1 MSQLTEVLVP
11 DIGNFDSVD
20 VIEVLVK
27 VGDTI
32 AKEDALITL
41 ESDKASMDIPSSH
54 AGTVK
59 EIKVKVGDKVA
70 KGALILLVEEAASDS
85 TAPDVAK
92 QATAASSAKPEQG
105 GKAQAAQT
113 VQEVRPAAS
122 NAANTAVAS
131 QTVQQADIDT
141 EVVVLGSGPGGYTA
155 AFRAADLGKKVVL
168 IERYPTLGGVCL
180 NVGCIPSKA
189 LLHTAKV
196 MTEAEETSHHGVSF
210 GAPKLDLEELRSWKA
225 NDVVGKLTGGLAQMA
240 KQRGVT
246 VVQGL
251 GQFTS
256 PNQIAVKGDDGK
268 TTTVGFE
275 HAIIAAGSQATKFP
289 GAPDDDRIMDSTG
302 ALALADIPKRLLVV
316 GGGIIGLEMGT
327 VYDAFGSKVSVVEF
341 MDGLIPGC
349 DRDLV
354 RPLQKRMEKRFEKI
368 MLSTKVAKMEAKK
381 DGIHVSF
388 EGENA
393 PSSVEVYDRVLVAIG
408 RRPNGKNIG
417 AENAGVAVDDRGF
430 IAVDKQ
436 MRTNVPHIFAIGDIV
451 GQPML
456 AHKATHEGK
465 VAAEVIAGHK
475 VEFQA
480 LCIPSVAYTDPEVA
494 WAGVSETEAKEKG
507 LAIEKAS
514 FPWAASGRALSIA
527 RSEGATKLIFDK
539 ETHRLIGA
547 GIVGV
552 NAGELLAEA
561 VLAIEMG
568 ADAHDLGL
576 TIHAH
581 PTLSETVC
589 FAAEMKEGTITDLYI
604 KKR

>member
-1 MSQLTEVLVP
+1 MSNLLEVLVP

-27 VGDTI
+27 VGDVI
-32 AKEDALITL
+32 AKEDSLMTV
-41 ESDKASMDIPSSH
+41 ESDKASMDIPSAV

-59 EIKVKVGDKVA
+59 ELKVKVGDKVA
-70 KGALILLVEEAASDS
+70 KGSLILLVEAAASTEAPAQKEVAVEAA
-85 TAPDVAK
+85 AVE
-92 QATAASSAKPEQG
+92 AKPV
-105 GKAQAAQT
+105 ATPVAAA
-113 VQEVRPAAS
+113 VNLG
-122 NAANTAVAS
+122 NADLHA
-131 QTVQQADIDT
+131 

-168 IERYPTLGGVCL
+168 VERYSTLGGVCL

-196 MTEAEETSHHGVSF
+196 ITEAEETAHHGVTF
-210 GAPKLDLEELRSWKA
+210 GAPQVDLEQLRNWKA
-225 NDVVGKLTGGLAQMA
+225 NDVVAKLTGGLAAMA
-240 KQRGVT
+240 KQRNVT
-246 VVQGL
+246 TVQGV
-251 GQFTS
+251 GKFTS
-256 PNQIAVKGDDGK
+256 PNQMSVTSEDGK
-268 TTTVGFE
+268 VTTISFDN
-275 HAIIAAGSQATKFP
+275 AIIAAGSQATKFP
-289 GAPDDDRIMDSTG
+289 GVAADERIMDSTG
-302 ALALADIPKRLLVV
+302 ALALADVPKRMLVI

-327 VYDAFGSKVSVVEF
+327 VYDALGSKVSVVEF
-341 MDGLIPGC
+341 TDGLIQGC

-354 RPLQKRMEKRFEKI
+354 RPLQKRMEKRFESI
-368 MLSTKVAKMEAKK
+368 MLNTKVASMEPKK
-381 DGIHVSF
+381 DGIHVVF
-388 EGENA
+388 EGVNGNA
-393 PSSVEVYDRVLVAIG
+393 DAPKGVEVYDRVLVSIG

-417 AENAGVAVDDRGF
+417 AENAGVAVDDYGF

-456 AHKATHEGK
+456 AHKATHEAK
-465 VAAEVIAGHK
+465 VAAEVIAGEK
-475 VEFQA
+475 VEFVA
-480 LCIPSVAYTDPEVA
+480 SVIPSVAYTDPEVA
-494 WAGVSETEAKEKG
+494 WVGVTEIEAKAKG
-507 LAIEKAS
+507 LEIEKAS

-527 RSEGATKLIFDK
+527 RTEGTTKLIFDK
-539 ETHRLIGA
+539 NTHRVIGA

-581 PTLSETVC
+581 PTLSETIC

>member
-1 MSQLTEVLVP
+1 MSQLIEVLIP

-32 AKEDALITL
+32 AKEDSLVTV
-41 ESDKASMDIPSSH
+41 ESDKASMDIPSSQ
-54 AGTVK
+54 AGVVK
-59 EIKVKVGDKVA
+59 EVKIKVGDKVA
-70 KGALILLVEEAASDS
+70 KGSLVLLLEAAASDNS
-85 TAPDVAK
+85 A
-92 QATAASSAKPEQG
+92 QSSATTAQTTSPVATQPVE
-105 GKAQAAQT
+105 AAPQAAPK
-113 VQEVRPAAS
+113 PATGNNDL
-122 NAANTAVAS
+122 NA
-131 QTVQQADIDT
+131 QL
-141 EVVVLGSGPGGYTA
+141 VVLGSGPGGYTA
-155 AFRAADLGKKVVL
+155 AFRAADLGLKVVL

-196 MTEAEETSHHGVSF
+196 ITEAEETAAHGVSF
-210 GAPKLDLEELRSWKA
+210 SAPNIDLAHLRDWKA
-225 NDVVGKLTGGLAQMA
+225 NDVVGKLTGGLSAMA

-256 PNQIAVKGDDGK
+256 PNQIAVTAADGK
-268 TTTVGFE
+268 VTTIGFE
-275 HAIIAAGSQATKFP
+275 NAIIAAGSQATKFP
-289 GAPDDDRIMDSTG
+289 GAPTDDRIMDSTG
-302 ALALADIPKRLLVV
+302 ALALADIPKRMLVI

-327 VYDAFGSKVSVVEF
+327 VYDALGTKVSVVEF
-341 MDGLIPGC
+341 MDGLITGC

-354 RPLQKRMEKRFEKI
+354 RPLQKRMEKRFEAI
-368 MLSTKVAKMEAKK
+368 MLSTKVSKIDAKP

-388 EGENA
+388 EGEDA
-393 PSSVEVYDRVLVAIG
+393 PKETQVYDRILVSIG

-417 AENAGVAVDDRGF
+417 AENAGVTVDDRGF

-475 VEFQA
+475 VEFVA
-480 LCIPSVAYTDPEVA
+480 SVIPSVAYTDPEIA
-494 WAGVSETEAKEKG
+494 WVGMTETEAKTKG
-507 LAIEKAS
+507 IEIEKAS
-514 FPWAASGRALSIA
+514 FPWAASGRAIA
-527 RSEGATKLIFDK
+527 VARTEGTTKLIFDK
-539 ETHRLIGA
+539 DTHRVIGA

-581 PTLSETVC
+581 PTLSETIC
-589 FAAEMKEGTITDLYI
+589 FAAEVKEGTITDMLPP

>member
-1 MSQLTEVLVP
+1 MSNLVEVLVP

-27 VGDTI
+27 AGDVI
-32 AKEDALITL
+32 AKEDSLITV

-59 EIKVKVGDKVA
+59 EVKVKVGDKVA
-70 KGALILLVEEAASDS
+70 KDSLILLVEAEAA
-85 TAPDVAK
+85 A
-92 QATAASSAKPEQG
+92 
-105 GKAQAAQT
+105 AAQPAKA
-113 VQEVRPAAS
+113 EAPAAS
-122 NAANTAVAS
+122 PTPVAQKPAAAPAAATPVGNSDINT
-131 QTVQQADIDT
+131 Q
-141 EVVVLGSGPGGYTA
+141 VVVLGSGPGGYTA
-155 AFRAADLGKKVVL
+155 AFRAADLGKQVVL
-168 IERYPTLGGVCL
+168 IERYSTLGGVCL

-196 MTEAEETSHHGVSF
+196 ITEAEESSHHGLSF
-210 GAPKLDLEELRSWKA
+210 GAPKIDLDQLRNWKA

-246 VVQGL
+246 VVQGV
-251 GQFTS
+251 GKFTS
-256 PNQIAVKGDDGK
+256 PNQIAVTAADGK
-268 TTTVGFE
+268 VTTVGFE
-275 HAIIAAGSQATKFP
+275 NAIIAAGSQATKFP
-289 GAPDDDRIMDSTG
+289 GVAADERIMDSTG
-302 ALALADIPKRLLVV
+302 ALALADIPKRMLVI

-327 VYDAFGSKVSVVEF
+327 VYDALGSKVSVVEF
-341 MDGLIPGC
+341 TDGLIQGC

-354 RPLQKRMEKRFEKI
+354 RPLQKRMEKRFEAI
-368 MLSTKVAKMEAKK
+368 MLNTKVASMEPKV
-381 DGIHVSF
+381 DGIHVTF
-388 EGENA
+388 EGVNGNTEA
-393 PSSVEVYDRVLVAIG
+393 PKGVEVYDRVLVSIG

-417 AENAGVAVDDRGF
+417 AENAGVTVDDYGF
-430 IAVDKQ
+430 IKVDKQ

-465 VAAEVIAGHK
+465 VAAEVIAGEK
-475 VEFQA
+475 VEFVA
-480 LCIPSVAYTDPEVA
+480 SVIPSVAYTDPEVA
-494 WAGVSETEAKEKG
+494 WVGVTETEAKAKG
-507 LAIEKAS
+507 IAIEKAS

-527 RSEGATKLIFDK
+527 RTEGATKLIFDK
-539 ETHRLIGA
+539 ETHRVIGA
-547 GIVGV
+547 GIVGT

>member
-27 VGDTI
+27 EGDII
-32 AKEDALITL
+32 AKEDPLITL
-41 ESDKASMDIPSSH
+41 ESDKASMDIP
-54 AGTVK
+54 APVNGTVK

-70 KGALILLVEEAASDS
+70 QDTLILLVEVQNE
-85 TAPDVAK
+85 TAEPKTTSIEQEKTPAQPAPAPVSAP
-92 QATAASSAKPEQG
+92 APTAASG
-105 GKAQAAQT
+105 
-113 VQEVRPAAS
+113 
-122 NAANTAVAS
+122 NN
-131 QTVQQADIDT
+131 DIET
-141 EVVVLGSGPGGYTA
+141 EVIVLGSGPGGYTA

-168 IERYPTLGGVCL
+168 IERYATLGGVCL

-196 MTEAEETSHHGVSF
+196 ITEAEETSHHGVSF
-210 GAPKLDLEELRSWKA
+210 SAPKIDLEALRNWKA
-225 NDVVGKLTGGLAQMA
+225 NDVVGKLTAGLGQMA

-246 VVQGL
+246 VVRGF
-251 GQFTS
+251 GKFSS
-256 PNQIAVKGDDGK
+256 PHQIEVTDNEGK
-268 TTTVGFE
+268 VTRIGFQY
-275 HAIIAAGSQATKFP
+275 AIIAAGSQATKFP
-289 GAPDDDRIMDSTG
+289 GAPEDGRIMDSTG
-302 ALALADIPKRLLVV
+302 ALALADIPKRMLVI

-354 RPLQKRMEKRFEKI
+354 RPLHKRMEKRFERI
-368 MLSTKVAKMEAKK
+368 MLSTKVSKMEAKK

-393 PSSVEVYDRVLVAIG
+393 PTGTEVYDRVLVAIG
-408 RRPNGKNIG
+408 RRPNGKLIG
-417 AENAGVAVDDRGF
+417 AENAGVAIDERGF

-494 WAGVSETEAKEKG
+494 WVGVTETEAKEKG
-507 LAIEKAS
+507 IEIEKAS

-527 RSEGATKLIFDK
+527 RSEGVTKLIFDK
-539 ETHRLIGA
+539 NTQRLIGA

-568 ADAHDLGL
+568 ADAQDLGL

>member
-1 MSQLTEVLVP
+1 MSNIVEVVVP

-27 VGDTI
+27 VGDVI
-32 AKEDALITL
+32 AIDDSLITL
-41 ESDKASMDIPSSH
+41 ESDKASMDIPAPQ

-59 EIKVKVGDKVA
+59 EVKVKVGDKVA
-70 KGALILLVEEAASDS
+70 KGSLILTLEATKGLEARDQGLVKTEPTTQTAS
-85 TAPDVAK
+85 
-92 QATAASSAKPEQG
+92 
-105 GKAQAAQT
+105 
-113 VQEVRPAAS
+113 
-122 NAANTAVAS
+122 VAS
-131 QTVQQADIDT
+131 KASPAPSPQPLGVANLHA

-168 IERYPTLGGVCL
+168 VERYPTLGGVCL

-189 LLHTAKV
+189 LLHAAKV
-196 MTEAEETSHHGVSF
+196 ITEAEEMAAHGITF
-210 GAPKLDLEELRSWKA
+210 GRPTIALSKLRDWKS
-225 NDVVGKLTGGLAQMA
+225 NDVVAKLTDGLSQMA
-240 KQRGVT
+240 KQREVAT
-246 VVQGL
+246 VVGV

-256 PNQIAVKGDDGK
+256 PNQIKVTAADGGV
-268 TTTVGFE
+268 TTISFDN
-275 HAIIAAGSQATKFP
+275 AIIAAGSQAAKLP
-289 GAPDDDRIMDSTG
+289 GVAPEHQNDPRIMDSTS
-302 ALALADIPKRLLVV
+302 ALLLEDIPKRLLLI

-327 VYDAFGSKVSVVEF
+327 VYDALGSKVTVVELS
-341 MDGLIPGC
+341 DGLILGC

-368 MLSTKVAKMEAKK
+368 MLSTKVASIEPKK

-393 PSSVEVYDRVLVAIG
+393 AEYGTTPQVYDRVLVAIG
-408 RRPNGKNIG
+408 RCPNGKNIG
-417 AENAGVAVDDRGF
+417 AENAGVAVDERGF

-456 AHKATHEGK
+456 AHKASHEGK

-480 LCIPSVAYTDPEVA
+480 MAIPSVAYTDPEVA
-494 WAGVSETEAKEKG
+494 WAGVTETEAKAKG
-507 LAIEKAS
+507 IEIEKAT
-514 FPWAASGRALSIA
+514 FPWAASGRALSIS
-527 RSEGATKLIFDK
+527 RTEGATKLIFDK
-539 ETHRLIGA
+539 TTHRLIGA
-547 GIVGV
+547 GIVGT
-552 NAGELLAEA
+552 NAGELLAET

-568 ADAHDLGL
+568 ADAEDLGL
-576 TIHAH
+576 TIHSH
-581 PTLSETVC
+581 PTLSETIG
-589 FAAEMKEGTITDLYI
+589 FAAEMKQGTITDLYI

>member
-1 MSQLTEVLVP
+1 MSNLIEVLVP

-27 VGDTI
+27 AGDSI
-32 AKEDALITL
+32 AKEDSLITV
-41 ESDKASMDIPSSH
+41 ESDKASMDIPSSQT
-54 AGTVK
+54 GTVK
-59 EIKVKVGDKVA
+59 EVKVKVGDKVA
-70 KGALILLVEEAASDS
+70 KGTLILLLEAEAGASAPAPAPKQEQKPHAPEPAPVLAPSPTIAKSANDIS
-85 TAPDVAK
+85 T
-92 QATAASSAKPEQG
+92 Q
-105 GKAQAAQT
+105 
-113 VQEVRPAAS
+113 
-122 NAANTAVAS
+122 
-131 QTVQQADIDT
+131 
-141 EVVVLGSGPGGYTA
+141 VVVLGSGPGGYTA
-155 AFRAADLGKKVVL
+155 AFRAADLGKQVVL
-168 IERYPTLGGVCL
+168 IERYSSLGGVCL

-196 MTEAEETSHHGVSF
+196 ITEAEETSHHGVNF
-210 GAPKLDLEELRSWKA
+210 GAPKIDLEALRNWKS
-225 NDVVGKLTGGLAQMA
+225 NDVVAKLTGGLAQMA

-246 VVQGL
+246 VINGVGK
-251 GQFTS
+251 FTG
-256 PNQIAVKGDDGK
+256 PNQITVTADDGK
-268 TTTVGFE
+268 ATTVGFE
-275 HAIIAAGSQATKFP
+275 NAIIAAGSQAIKMP
-289 GAPDDDRIMDSTG
+289 GSPDDPRIMDSTG
-302 ALALADIPKRLLVV
+302 ALKLDDIPKRLLVI

-327 VYDAFGSKVSVVEF
+327 VYDALGSKVSVVE
-341 MDGLIPGC
+341 MADGLIMGC

-354 RPLQKRMEKRFEKI
+354 RPLQKRMDKRFEAI
-368 MLSTKVAKMEAKK
+368 MLSTKVAKIDAKK
-381 DGIHVSF
+381 DGIHVTF
-388 EGENA
+388 EGDEA
-393 PSSVEVYDRVLVAIG
+393 PKEPQIYDRVLVAIG

-417 AENAGVAVDDRGF
+417 AENAGVAVDERGF
-430 IAVDKQ
+430 ISVDKQ
-436 MRTNVPHIFAIGDIV
+436 MRTSVPHIFAIGDIV

-480 LCIPSVAYTDPEVA
+480 LAIPSVAYTDPEVA
-494 WAGVSETEAKEKG
+494 WAGVTEIEAKEKG
-507 LAIEKAS
+507 IEIEKAS

-527 RSEGATKLIFDK
+527 RTEGTTKLIFDK
-539 ETHRLIGA
+539 TTHRLIGA

-581 PTLSETVC
+581 PTLSETIC
-589 FAAEMKEGTITDLYI
+589 FAAEMKEGTITDLYL

>member
-1 MSQLTEVLVP
+1 MSQLVEVLVP

-20 VIEVLVK
+20 VIEVHIK
-27 VGDTI
+27 AGDTI
-32 AKEDALITL
+32 AKEDSLITV

-59 EIKVKVGDKVA
+59 EVKIAVGDKIA
-70 KGALILLVEEAASDS
+70 KGTLILLIEAETSAS
-85 TAPDVAK
+85 A
-92 QATAASSAKPEQG
+92 
-105 GKAQAAQT
+105 
-113 VQEVRPAAS
+113 PAAPKGDVPAAPATPAPTVAPTPAAATGS
-122 NAANTAVAS
+122 NDVNA
-131 QTVQQADIDT
+131 Q
-141 EVVVLGSGPGGYTA
+141 VVVLGSGPGGYTA
-155 AFRAADLGKKVVL
+155 AFRAADLGLNVVL
-168 IERYPTLGGVCL
+168 IERYSTLGGVCL

-196 MTEAEETSHHGVSF
+196 ITEAEETAHHGVTFSK
-210 GAPKLDLEELRSWKA
+210 PNVDLDQLRNWKA
-225 NDVVGKLTGGLAQMA
+225 NDVVGKLTGGLSAMA

-246 VVQGL
+246 VVNGV
-251 GQFTS
+251 GKFTS
-256 PNQIAVKGDDGK
+256 PNQIAVTAADGK
-268 TTTVGFE
+268 VTTVGFE
-275 HAIIAAGSQATKFP
+275 NAIIAAGSQATKFP
-289 GAPDDDRIMDSTG
+289 GAPEDERIMDSTG
-302 ALALADIPKRLLVV
+302 ALALADIPKRLLVI

-327 VYDAFGSKVSVVEF
+327 VYDALGSKVSVVEF
-341 MDGLIPGC
+341 MDGLITGC

-354 RPLQKRMEKRFEKI
+354 RPLQKRMEKRFESI
-368 MLSTKVAKMEAKK
+368 MLSTKVSKIEAKK

-388 EGENA
+388 EGEEA
-393 PSSVEVYDRVLVAIG
+393 PKEPQTYDRVLVSIG

-475 VEFQA
+475 TEFVA
-480 LCIPSVAYTDPEVA
+480 SVIPSVAYTDPEVA
-494 WAGVSETEAKEKG
+494 WVGMTETEAKAKG
-507 LAIEKAS
+507 IEIEKAS
-514 FPWAASGRALSIA
+514 FPWAASGRALSVA
-527 RSEGATKLIFDK
+527 RTEGTTKLIFDK
-539 ETHRLIGA
+539 ASHRVIGA

-581 PTLSETVC
+581 PTLSETIC
-589 FAAEMKEGTITDLYI
+589 FAAEVKEGTITDMLPP